1 MCAGGLRIGGAQA
14 ATLQPWIPPYSCGMA
29 MGSGVSASVGWGV
42 HSSSFRPWDLGPAH
56 HAAVGPRLDPV
67 QYSGEQSASEVSTS
81 GPADGVFARAERA
94 TLSGA
99 SWSVSGVVSGVEGGG
114 R

>member
-1 MCAGGLRIGGAQA
+1 
-14 ATLQPWIPPYSCGMA
+14 
-29 MGSGVSASVGWGV
+29 MGSGVSASVGWAG
-42 HSSSFRPWDLGPAH
+42 SQSIISAMGFKGPAH

-99 SWSVSGVVSGVEGGG
+99 SWSVSGVVSDVEGGG